1 MRAIALTVSLFAF
14 WLALSGHYTP
24 VFVAAGL
31 LSSIAAAAAANR
43 VRALDEEGQP
53 IHLLPRALAY
63 WPWLAWEILKSA
75 WGVARLV
82 LDPRLPISPTMTVVK
97 ATQRTEGGLAT
108 YANSITLTPGTLT
121 VGLKGDD
128 LTIHALTGAG
138 ADDVE
143 GGRMDRRVSR
153 LEGAR

>member
-1 MRAIALTVSLFAF
+1 MRAIILTASLFAF

-31 LSSIAAAAAANR
+31 LSAIASAAAVARA
-43 VRALDEEGQP
+43 RALDEEGQP
-53 IHLLPRALAY
+53 IHLIPGALTY

-75 WGVARLV
+75 WGVTRIV

-97 ATQRTEGGLAT
+97 ATQLTEGGLVT

-121 VGLKGDD
+121 VGLKGHD
-128 LTIHALTGAG
+128 LTIHALSRVG
-138 ADDVE
+138 ADDID
-143 GGRMDRRVSR
+143 GGLMDRRVTR
-153 LEGAR
+153 FEGGR